1 MCFCES
7 DFHVQNISPVIL
19 SILSQYLMRAV
30 PMPPSSSPMLRHR
43 TMSVLVYGCNG
54 SLGSAIVKCL
64 RRSKPAWCIVGVDVA
79 HSTSVHHSIQ
89 ISPSNAMFP
98 NRQAPELISSLD
110 RALPQ
115 TDKKLDAIVC
125 VSGGFTMGSAKAIDS
140 VLWSFSHPTSPS
152 LTPHPLHPL
161 FLAHSLRA
169 RARALPPSL
178 PPSLPSALSLALAL
192 SCILGA
198 DFSDILQAPE
208 LLEGVEDMFAR
219 SVFPSFISA
228 QLAAL
233 YLRPG
238 SQQVSIFPNNTN
250 NNKPKSARISPLEPQ
265 HTK

>member
-1 MCFCES
+1 
-7 DFHVQNISPVIL
+7 
-19 SILSQYLMRAV
+19 MRAV

-152 LTPHPLHPL
+152 LTPHPFHPL
-161 FLAHSLRA
+161 FLARA
-169 RARALPPSL
+169 LSLPPSL
-178 PPSLPSALSLALAL
+178 PPYLALFLSLSL
-192 SCILGA
+192 SLVFWEPTFQTFCRL
-198 DFSDILQAPE
+198 
-208 LLEGVEDMFAR
+208 R
-219 SVFPSFISA
+219 SC
-228 QLAAL
+228 
-233 YLRPG
+233 
-238 SQQVSIFPNNTN
+238 
-250 NNKPKSARISPLEPQ
+250 
-265 HTK
+265 